1 MKTQKLGDWAA
12 AENLLKLKEK
22 TKGDFQR
29 GEGSGSTYISG
40 SGKHTH
46 MGILESTSW
55 QLLYLHSCGGIV
67 AKSGSGFCQIFF

>member
-1 MKTQKLGDWAA
+1 VKTQKLGDWAA

-29 GEGSGSTYISG
+29 GEGLGSFEALF
-40 SGKHTH
+40 H
-46 MGILESTSW
+46 MGNLESTSW